1 MSSVI
6 EVIITNLNDEL
17 LRNGHVETV
26 ALPDNY
32 KSFKDIDVVKM
43 IFMQYDTIMN
53 APDVPELDD
62 RQQCR
67 FDQLYCEDCDD

>member
-26 ALPDNY
+26 SLPDNY
-32 KSFKDIDVVKM
+32 KSFKDVDVVKM

-53 APDVPELDD
+53 APIVPEFDD
-62 RQQCR
+62 RQQCML
-67 FDQLYCEDCDD
+67 DQIYCEDCE